1 MFGWQNGIS
10 YINTDAI
17 TLRKKQT
24 KHILFKSRSKNIPIK
39 SYISARYKYMAQD

>member
-17 TLRKKQT
+17 TLRKKT
-24 KHILFKSRSKNIPIK
+24 DKTLLN
-39 SYISARYKYMAQD
+39 D